1 MQLRLEGEQKEKE
14 VEMQETAPNETL
26 AIFQYCCSLS
36 GSRVMNTLGR
46 VTP

>member
-1 MQLRLEGEQKEKE
+1 MQLRVEGEKKEKE
-14 VEMQETAPNETL
+14 VEMQQTAPNETL

-36 GSRVMNTLGR
+36 GSRVMKGLGR